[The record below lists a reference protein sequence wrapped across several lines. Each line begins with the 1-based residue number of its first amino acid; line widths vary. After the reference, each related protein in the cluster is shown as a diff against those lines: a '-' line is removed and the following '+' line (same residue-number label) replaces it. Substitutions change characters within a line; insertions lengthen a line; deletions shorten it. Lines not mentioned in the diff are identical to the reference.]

1 MKSQPAG
8 FARTSLH
15 TDQLANG
22 VEYGFR
28 RWLVIA
34 VLAIT
39 GAIFGE
45 SAIDAQDQVA
55 WMTDVELAK
64 ETAAKENKLVLLHFS
79 ASWCGPCKEL
89 ERFVFVN
96 PTTIRMIH
104 TSTVPVKIDV
114 DQQKAIA
121 EQYKIH
127 NIPADV
133 IITPTGQ
140 VIAQQASPRSTDGY
154 LQMISHA
161 RNSSGRLTTQGA
173 RLRQDI
179 RDAVTQS
186 PTVARPASQ
195 QPASQQ
201 PVSGGAFR
209 PPVLA
214 ANGNSMV
221 QSGPATMSTAPATM
235 STAPGSPGPVPQ
247 GAMALLPT
255 GSNAPPVPQAG
266 ITFSSAVQPTDAAA
280 GPATITNEHLKSEA
294 AGTVKDQPMDIPEIA
309 GLETRPAGSGVA
321 IRNPFA
327 TGSPDSETSLASS
340 APVPQGP
347 PSTLEPPRPHTIDL
361 PPIGLEGYCGVT
373 LMEDQRWEKGSE
385 QFGCIHRGKL
395 YLFASQ
401 AHLDRFQMTPDMFSP
416 LLGGAD
422 PVVYHT
428 TGELVDGSRSLG
440 VFYGGEN
447 EPSVIVLL
455 SSEESRKKFEEDP
468 VPYVQT
474 VRQAMNR
481 ADGNSLVR

>member
-1 MKSQPAG
+1 MKSQPTG
-8 FARTSLH
+8 FAGTSFPTH
-15 TDQLANG
+15 QLANG
-22 VEYGFR
+22 VKNAFR
-28 RWLVIA
+28 RWLVVV
-34 VLAIT
+34 VLATT
-39 GAIFGE
+39 GAISVG
-45 SAIDAQDQVA
+45 SQIDGQEHVT

-64 ETAAKENKLVLLHFS
+64 ETAARENKLVLLHFS

-114 DQQKAIA
+114 DQQKEIA
-121 EQYKIH
+121 QQYKIH

-133 IITPTGQ
+133 IISPTGQ
-140 VIAQQASPRSTDGY
+140 VIAQQSSPRSTDGY

-161 RNSSGRLTTQGA
+161 RNSSGHLTAQGA

-179 RDAVTQS
+179 RDAVAQA
-186 PTVARPASQ
+186 PTFARPELQ
-195 QPASQQ
+195 QPA
-201 PVSGGAFR
+201 SGGAFR
-209 PPVLA
+209 PPVTA
-214 ANGNSMV
+214 ATGNSMV
-221 QSGPATMSTAPATM
+221 QSGPATMSTPSGT
-235 STAPGSPGPVPQ
+235 PGPAPQ

-255 GSNAPPVPQAG
+255 GSSAPPVQQTE
-266 ITFSSAVQPTDAAA
+266 ITSSSSIQFADSAA
-280 GPATITNEHLKSEA
+280 GPATIRNEHLKSEA
-294 AGTVKDQPMDIPEIA
+294 AVTVEDQPLDIPETA
-309 GLETRPAGSGVA
+309 GLETRPAGTGVA

-327 TGSPDSETSLASS
+327 TGSAESESSLASS
-340 APVPQGP
+340 AAVPQGP
-347 PSTLEPPRPHTIDL
+347 PSTMEPPRPHTIDL

-401 AHLDRFQMTPDMFSP
+401 AHLERFQMTPDMFSP